1 MTQSA
6 ADPARP
12 AGLATREADGRLVLE
27 PSGDWLLETIAKMDR
42 PLREIA
48 QSNPADRMVIDLSG
62 IGRIDTSGAYM
73 LGRGLRGASDPD
85 GDLHFTGDHPT
96 ARQLIRE
103 VRARAEIP
111 QAKPEEK
118 ESFGI
123 RRLLERIG
131 AGIEDFTSEAWDT
144 FAFFGRTLSTL
155 AAALLNPS
163 RLRLTPTIYLM
174 ETVGINA
181 LPIIAT
187 LSFFIG
193 AVVAF
198 MGANL
203 LETFGAAVFTVELVG
218 ISVLREF
225 GVLITAIMLA
235 GRSDSAFTAA
245 IGSMKM
251 QQEIDAMKV
260 IGLDPY
266 EVLVIPRVIA
276 CVVMAPLLTLAAM
289 LAGLFGGCLVA
300 WATLDISP
308 NFFIARLQAAI
319 DWTHFLVGM
328 SKAPIFGL
336 IIAIIGCRQGMKVGG
351 DVESLGARTTASVV
365 QAIFAVIVVDALFA
379 MMYLELDI

>member
-1 MTQSA
+1 MSVPSA
-6 ADPARP
+6 DEARP
-12 AGLATREADGRLVLE
+12 ARLATREEDGVLVLE
-27 PSGDWLLETIAKMDR
+27 PSGDWLLETIGRIDR
-42 PLREIA
+42 ALRDIEAASTPERI
-48 QSNPADRMVIDLSG
+48 VIDLSG
-62 IGRIDTSGAYM
+62 IGRIDTAGAYL
-73 LGRGLRGASDPD
+73 LGRGLRRASDPEAD
-85 GDLHFTGDHPT
+85 AHFTGHHPT
-96 ARQLIRE
+96 ARRLIAE
-103 VRARAEIP
+103 VHERCQIAEP
-111 QAKPEEK
+111 GEAEPEG
-118 ESFGI
+118 FGM
-123 RRLLERIG
+123 RRLFERIG
-131 AGIEDFTSEAWDT
+131 AGVEDFLSEAWDT
-144 FAFFGRTLSTL
+144 FAFFGRTLVTL
-155 AAALLNPS
+155 AAAVLNPS
-163 RLRLTPTIYLM
+163 RLRLTPTVYLM

-193 AVVAF
+193 AVVAY

-218 ISVLREF
+218 VSVLREF

-235 GRSDSAFTAA
+235 GRSDSAFTAS

-266 EVLVIPRVIA
+266 EVLVVPRVIA
-276 CVVMAPLLTLAAM
+276 CVLMAPLLTLAAM
-289 LAGLFGGCLVA
+289 LAGLFGGCVVA

-308 NFFIARLQAAI
+308 TFFIARLQATME
-319 DWTHFLVGM
+319 WQHFFVGM
-328 SKAPIFGL
+328 SKAPVFGL

-351 DVESLGARTTASVV
+351 NVESLGARTTASVV

>member
-12 AGLATREADGRLVLE
+12 AGLATREADGKLVLE

-48 QSNPADRMVIDLSG
+48 ASTPADRMVIDLSG

-73 LGRGLRGASDPD
+73 LGRGLRGASDQD
-85 GDLHFTGDHPT
+85 ADQHYTGDHPT
-96 ARQLIRE
+96 ARRLIAE
-103 VRARAEIP
+103 VHQRCKVAEP
-111 QAKPEEK
+111 QEEAP
-118 ESFGI
+118 GGYGLH
-123 RRLLERIG
+123 RLMERIG
-131 AGIEDFTSEAWDT
+131 AGVEDFASEAWDT

-155 AAALLNPS
+155 AASLLNPS

-218 ISVLREF
+218 IAVLREF

-235 GRSDSAFTAA
+235 GRSDSAFTAS

-308 NFFIARLQAAI
+308 NFFIARLQSTI

-328 SKAPIFGL
+328 SKAPVFGL

>member
-1 MTQSA
+1 MSSSA
-6 ADPARP
+6 ADTPRP
-12 AGLATREADGRLVLE
+12 AGLAMREADGRLVLE

-42 PLREIA
+42 PLREA
-48 QSNPADRMVIDLSG
+48 EASTPPDGMVIDLSG
-62 IGRIDTSGAYM
+62 IGRIDTSGAYI
-73 LGRGLRGASDPD
+73 LGRALRRAADPD
-85 GDLHFTGDHPT
+85 SDAHYLGDHPT
-96 ARQLIRE
+96 ARRLIRE
-103 VRARAEIP
+103 VHARTSVPETVGA
-111 QAKPEEK
+111 PEE
-118 ESFGI
+118 GAGL
-123 RRLLERIG
+123 RRLVERIG
-131 AGIEDFTSEAWDT
+131 AGVEDFAAEAWDT
-144 FAFFGRTLSTL
+144 FAFFGRTLMTL
-155 AAALLNPS
+155 GAAIINPS
-163 RLRLTPTIYLM
+163 RLRFTPTVYLM

-193 AVVAF
+193 AVVAY

-218 ISVLREF
+218 VSVLREF

-235 GRSDSAFTAA
+235 GRSDSAFTAS

-289 LAGLFGGCLVA
+289 LAGLFGGCVVA

-308 NFFIARLQAAI
+308 TFFIARLQATME
-319 DWTHFLVGM
+319 WQHFFVGM
-328 SKAPIFGL
+328 SKAPVFGL

-351 DVESLGARTTASVV
+351 NVESLGARTTASVV